1 MVLHTSVNVILCIFP
16 NIYFA
21 FVSHLPGTHLL
32 ILSSLSTPTSEVHS
46 PPPPFQITHEAT
58 EFIFFRG
65 FHHVHAI
72 IRNHIHLCI
81 FTMDFNWSL
90 LCNTEIVLYTT
101 FFASCYIQE
110 IVLYTTFFASCFPH
124 STCLS
129 LSSSVLPTDRPGLF
143 KWWYLIITL
152 FCISLAIS
160 ET

>member
-16 NIYFA
+16 NTYFA

-101 FFASCYIQE
+101 FFASC
-110 IVLYTTFFASCFPH
+110 FPH

>member
-81 FTMDFNWSL
+81 FTMDFN
-90 LCNTEIVLYTT
+90 
-101 FFASCYIQE
+101 
-110 IVLYTTFFASCFPH
+110 
-124 STCLS
+124 
-129 LSSSVLPTDRPGLF
+129 
-143 KWWYLIITL
+143 
-152 FCISLAIS
+152 
-160 ET
+160 

>member
-58 EFIFFRG
+58 EFIFFFG
-65 FHHVHAI
+65 FHHVHVI
-72 IRNHIHLCI
+72 IWNHIHLCI

-101 FFASCYIQE
+101 FFASC
-110 IVLYTTFFASCFPH
+110 FPH

-129 LSSSVLPTDRPGLF
+129 PHPFSQLTDLVYLSDD
-143 KWWYLIITL
+143 
-152 FCISLAIS
+152 ISLLLYFAFLWLLARLSTSFPFLRKIF
-160 ET
+160 